1 MGGEKK
7 FDRKKI
13 LVVYDKDRTTVQ
25 QRTPCRHCSKIAHNP
40 ISWRFSGQFYHFNL
54 KQQKENE
61 TTKSYVIKLPSKS
74 NDKKEKQV
82 EEGCINDSPPPYEEV
97 FCERTR
103 REVYHFSRNVLFS
116 RLQRIIHR
124 LNNATNFIR
133 KSMNIIGVKMK
144 KEEENAGEVHC
155 KQ

>member
-1 MGGEKK
+1 MKIKEGKNY
-7 FDRKKI
+7 KI
-13 LVVYDKDRTTVQ
+13 LILFR
-25 QRTPCRHCSKIAHNP
+25 
-40 ISWRFSGQFYHFNL
+40 
-54 KQQKENE
+54 
-61 TTKSYVIKLPSKS
+61 YVIKLPSKS

-144 KEEENAGEVHC
+144 KEEENAGELHTAKITTELTATRKNDANHTEKLANNRVTFYLTI
-155 KQ
+155 